1 MSARTIV
8 PGRWLRLPRR
18 TARLRLTLLYSGLF
32 MALGTVLIAIIFL
45 LAGSGSISAGSAVAV
60 VPEHVVPGGAAAV
73 RLTPMPIGIARQ
85 QHNADIGRLL
95 EVSWVVLV
103 LTAIGSAVL
112 GWFAAGRVLAPLR
125 SITTTARTISAG
137 SLHQRLA
144 IAGPDD
150 EFKQLGDTLDE
161 LLARLEA
168 SFESQRRF
176 VANASHELRTP
187 LTVERTLLQDALAD
201 PNASAEEL
209 RATCEE
215 VLAAGAEQERLLE
228 ALLTLASSE
237 RGLDRREPLD
247 LARIA
252 GHALLA
258 AEPARKQRSLELT
271 AELAPAPT
279 AGDPGAR
286 GALGGEPDRE
296 RRAPQHGRWPDRD
309 PDWDRRGRRA
319 ADCEEHRRRDRNPRD
334 RATTGALPA
343 ARRPAVPPTP
353 TGITA
358 WGSRSSARSRLRTAP
373 RSSFRHHPKAAW
385 SSRCAFRL
393 GSRRERVLTITFW
406 QRGLRAAGGRGH
418 SPAPHRA

>member
-1 MSARTIV
+1 
-8 PGRWLRLPRR
+8 
-18 TARLRLTLLYSGLF
+18 
-32 MALGTVLIAIIFL
+32 
-45 LAGSGSISAGSAVAV
+45 
-60 VPEHVVPGGAAAV
+60 V
-73 RLTPMPIGIARQ
+73 RLTPIPIGIARQ

-187 LTVERTLLQDALAD
+187 LTVERTLLQVALSD
-201 PNASAEEL
+201 PNASAAEL

-228 ALLTLASSE
+228 SLLTLASSE
-237 RGLDRREPLD
+237 RGLDRRERLD
-247 LARIA
+247 LAAIA
-252 GHALLA
+252 GYALLA
-258 AEPARKQRSLELT
+258 AEPERKRRSLELMT
-271 AELAPAPT
+271 ELAPAPT
-279 AGDPGAR
+279 TGDPALVERLVANLIDNAVHHNAVGGRIEIRTGIEAGDALLAVKNTGDVIAPSEIER
-286 GALGGEPDRE
+286 LMEPFRRLGG
-296 RRAPQHGRWPDRD
+296 G
-309 PDWDRRGRRA
+309 RA
-319 ADCEEHRRRDRNPRD
+319 ADTAGHHGLGLSIV
-334 RATTGALPA
+334 RAIAVAHGATLDLQA
-343 ARRPAVPPTP
+343 PPE
-353 TGITA
+353 GGLVITV
-358 WGSRSSARSRLRTAP
+358 R
-373 RSSFRHHPKAAW
+373 F
-385 SSRCAFRL
+385 
-393 GSRRERVLTITFW
+393 
-406 QRGLRAAGGRGH
+406 QAGV
-418 SPAPHRA
+418 AL

>member
-1 MSARTIV
+1 MSARTLV
-8 PGRWLRLPRR
+8 PARWLRLPRR

-45 LAGSGSISAGSAVAV
+45 LAGSASVSASGAVAV
-60 VPEHVVPGGAAAV
+60 VPEHVAHGGAAAV
-73 RLTPMPIGIARQ
+73 RLTPIPIGIARQ

-187 LTVERTLLQDALAD
+187 LTVERTLLQVALSD
-201 PNASAEEL
+201 PNASAAEL

-228 ALLTLASSE
+228 SLLTLASSE
-237 RGLDRREPLD
+237 RGLDRRERLD
-247 LARIA
+247 LAAIA
-252 GHALLA
+252 GYALLA
-258 AEPARKQRSLELT
+258 AEPERKRRSLELMT
-271 AELAPAPT
+271 ELAPAPT
-279 AGDPGAR
+279 TGDPALVERLVANLIDNAVHHNAVGGRIEIRTGIEAGDALLAVKNTGDVIAPSEIER
-286 GALGGEPDRE
+286 LMEPFRRLGG
-296 RRAPQHGRWPDRD
+296 G
-309 PDWDRRGRRA
+309 RA
-319 ADCEEHRRRDRNPRD
+319 ADTAGHHGLGLSIV
-334 RATTGALPA
+334 RAIAVAHGATLDLQA
-343 ARRPAVPPTP
+343 PPE
-353 TGITA
+353 GGLVITV
-358 WGSRSSARSRLRTAP
+358 R
-373 RSSFRHHPKAAW
+373 F
-385 SSRCAFRL
+385 
-393 GSRRERVLTITFW
+393 
-406 QRGLRAAGGRGH
+406 QAGV
-418 SPAPHRA
+418 AL

>member
-1 MSARTIV
+1 MSARTLV
-8 PGRWLRLPRR
+8 PPRWLRLRLPRR

-45 LAGSGSISAGSAVAV
+45 FAGSASVAVSGAVAV
-60 VPEHVVPGGAAAV
+60 VPEHVAQGSVAAV
-73 RLTPMPIGIARQ
+73 RLTPVPIGIARQ

-150 EFKQLGDTLDE
+150 EFKQLGDTLDD
-161 LLARLEA
+161 LLSRLEA

-187 LTVERTLLQDALAD
+187 LTVERTLLQVALAD
-201 PNASAEEL
+201 PNATAEEL

-228 ALLTLASSE
+228 SLLTLASSE
-237 RGLDRREPLD
+237 RGLDRRERLD
-247 LARIA
+247 LALIA
-252 GHALLA
+252 GRALLG

-271 AELAPAPT
+271 TELAPAPT
-279 AGDPGAR
+279 TGDPGLVERLVVNLIDNAVHHNAVGGRIEIRTGIEAGDAVLAVTNTGAVIATSDIGRLLEPFRRLGR
-286 GALGGEPDRE
+286 G
-296 RRAPQHGRWPDRD
+296 
-309 PDWDRRGRRA
+309 RA
-319 ADCEEHRRRDRNPRD
+319 ADTDGHHGLGLSIV
-334 RATTGALPA
+334 RAIAVAHDATLEVQAPAEGGLVITVRFQAVAL
-343 ARRPAVPPTP
+343 
-353 TGITA
+353 
-358 WGSRSSARSRLRTAP
+358 
-373 RSSFRHHPKAAW
+373 
-385 SSRCAFRL
+385 
-393 GSRRERVLTITFW
+393 
-406 QRGLRAAGGRGH
+406 
-418 SPAPHRA
+418 

>member
-1 MSARTIV
+1 MSARILV

-32 MALGTVLIAIIFL
+32 MALGTVLIAIIFV
-45 LAGSGSISAGSAVAV
+45 LAGSATVSASRAVSV
-60 VPEHVVPGGAAAV
+60 VPQHVGPGGAAAV
-73 RLTPMPIGIARQ
+73 RLTGIPIGIARK
-85 QHNADIGRLL
+85 QHDADIGRLL

-187 LTVERTLLQDALAD
+187 LTVERTLLQVTLAD
-201 PNASAEEL
+201 PNASAQEL

-215 VLAAGAEQERLLE
+215 VLAVGAEQERLLE
-228 ALLTLASSE
+228 SLLTLASSE
-237 RGLDRREPLD
+237 RGLDRRERLD
-247 LARIA
+247 LAVIV
-252 GHALLA
+252 GHALLT
-258 AEPARKQRSLELT
+258 AEPERKERSLELT
-271 AELAPAPT
+271 TELAPAPMI
-279 AGDPGAR
+279 GDP
-286 GALGGEPDRE
+286 ALVE
-296 RRAPQHGRWPDRD
+296 RLVANLID
-309 PDWDRRGRRA
+309 
-319 ADCEEHRRRDRNPRD
+319 N
-334 RATTGALPA
+334 
-343 ARRPAVPPTP
+343 AV
-353 TGITA
+353 
-358 WGSRSSARSRLRTAP
+358 
-373 RSSFRHHPKAAW
+373 HHN
-385 SSRCAFRL
+385 
-393 GSRRERVLTITFW
+393 
-406 QRGLRAAGGRGH
+406 AAGGRIDLRTGIDAGDALLAVKNTGAVIASREVEGLLEPFRRLAGGRAADTDGH
-418 SPAPHRA
+418 HGLGLSIVRAIAVAHSATLELQAPSEGGLLITVRFQAGVAP

>member
-1 MSARTIV
+1 MSAGILV
-8 PGRWLRLPRR
+8 PDGWLRLPRR

-32 MALGTVLIAIIFL
+32 MALGTVLIAIIFV
-45 LAGSGSISAGSAVAV
+45 LAGSATVSASRAVAV
-60 VPEHVVPGGAAAV
+60 VPQHVAPGGAAAV
-73 RLTPMPIGIARQ
+73 GLTGIPIGIARQ
-85 QHNADIGRLL
+85 QHDADIGRLL

-125 SITTTARTISAG
+125 SITSTARTISAG

-187 LTVERTLLQDALAD
+187 LTVERTLLQVALAD
-201 PNASAEEL
+201 PNASAQEL

-228 ALLTLASSE
+228 SLLTLASSE
-237 RGLDRREPLD
+237 RGLDRREGFD
-247 LARIA
+247 LAVIV

-258 AEPARKQRSLELT
+258 AEPQRKQRSLELT
-271 AELAPAPT
+271 IELAPAPMI
-279 AGDPGAR
+279 GDP
-286 GALGGEPDRE
+286 ALVE
-296 RRAPQHGRWPDRD
+296 RLVANLID
-309 PDWDRRGRRA
+309 
-319 ADCEEHRRRDRNPRD
+319 N
-334 RATTGALPA
+334 
-343 ARRPAVPPTP
+343 AV
-353 TGITA
+353 
-358 WGSRSSARSRLRTAP
+358 
-373 RSSFRHHPKAAW
+373 HHN
-385 SSRCAFRL
+385 
-393 GSRRERVLTITFW
+393 
-406 QRGLRAAGGRGH
+406 AAGGRIEVRTGIDAGDALLAVKNTGAVIATRELEGLLEPFRRLAGGRAANTHGH
-418 SPAPHRA
+418 HGLGLSIVRAIAVAHSATLELQAPSEGGLLITVRFQAGVAP

>member
-1 MSARTIV
+1 MSARTLV
-8 PGRWLRLPRR
+8 PARWLRLPRR

-32 MALGTVLIAIIFL
+32 MALGTVLIAIIFV
-45 LAGSGSISAGSAVAV
+45 LAGSATVSASRAVAV
-60 VPEHVVPGGAAAV
+60 VPQHVAHGGAAVV
-73 RLTPMPIGIARQ
+73 RLTTIPIGIARQ

-187 LTVERTLLQDALAD
+187 LTVERTLLQVALAD

-228 ALLTLASSE
+228 SLLTLASSE
-237 RGLDRREPLD
+237 RGLDRREHLD
-247 LARIA
+247 LALIA

-258 AEPARKQRSLELT
+258 AEPARKQRSLGLT
-271 AELAPAPT
+271 AELASAQT
-279 AGDPGAR
+279 TGDP
-286 GALGGEPDRE
+286 ALIE
-296 RRAPQHGRWPDRD
+296 RLVANLID
-309 PDWDRRGRRA
+309 
-319 ADCEEHRRRDRNPRD
+319 N
-334 RATTGALPA
+334 
-343 ARRPAVPPTP
+343 AV
-353 TGITA
+353 
-358 WGSRSSARSRLRTAP
+358 
-373 RSSFRHHPKAAW
+373 HHN
-385 SSRCAFRL
+385 
-393 GSRRERVLTITFW
+393 
-406 QRGLRAAGGRGH
+406 AAGGRIDLRTGIDAGDALLAVKNTGAVIASREVEGLLEPFRRLAGGRAADTDGH
-418 SPAPHRA
+418 HGLGLSIVRAIAVAHSATLELQAPSEGGLLITVRFQAGVAP

>member
-1 MSARTIV
+1 MSARRFV
-8 PGRWLRLPRR
+8 PAHWLRLPRR

-45 LAGSGSISAGSAVAV
+45 LAGSASVSAGGSVAVAPV
-60 VPEHVVPGGAAAV
+60 HVAEGSAAAA
-73 RLTPMPIGIARQ
+73 PAAPIPIGIALH

-103 LTAIGSAVL
+103 LTAMGSAVL

-125 SITTTARTISAG
+125 SITSTARMISAG

-187 LTVERTLLQDALAD
+187 LTVERTLLQVALAD
-201 PNASAEEL
+201 PGASADEL

-228 ALLTLASSE
+228 SLLTLASSE
-237 RGLDRREPLD
+237 RGLDRRDQLD
-247 LARIA
+247 LAVIA
-252 GHALLA
+252 DHALLA
-258 AEPARKQRSLELT
+258 AESERKRRSLQVT
-271 AELAPAPT
+271 TELAPAPT
-279 AGDPGAR
+279 SGDPALVERLVANLIDNAVDYNADGGRIAIRTGIDAGAALLAVSNT
-286 GALGGEPDRE
+286 GAVIAPGEIARLVEPFRRLGG
-296 RRAPQHGRWPDRD
+296 A
-309 PDWDRRGRRA
+309 RA
-319 ADCEEHRRRDRNPRD
+319 ADTDGHHGLGLSIV
-334 RATTGALPA
+334 RAITLAHGATLD
-343 ARRPAVPPTP
+343 
-353 TGITA
+353 
-358 WGSRSSARSRLRTAP
+358 LQAP
-373 RSSFRHHPKAAW
+373 REGGLVITVRFPSSGA
-385 SSRCAFRL
+385 
-393 GSRRERVLTITFW
+393 V
-406 QRGLRAAGGRGH
+406 
-418 SPAPHRA
+418 

>member
-1 MSARTIV
+1 MSARALV
-8 PGRWLRLPRR
+8 PARWLRLPTR

-45 LAGSGSISAGSAVAV
+45 LAGSASISASRAVAV
-60 VPEHVVPGGAAAV
+60 TPAQIAHGGAAAMQ
-73 RLTPMPIGIARQ
+73 LTPIPIGIARL
-85 QHNADIGRLL
+85 QHNADTGRLL

-125 SITTTARTISAG
+125 SITATARMISAG

-144 IAGPDD
+144 IAGPND
-150 EFKQLGDTLDE
+150 EFKQLGDTLDD

-187 LTVERTLLQDALAD
+187 LTVERTLLQVALAD

-228 ALLTLASSE
+228 SLLTLASSE
-237 RGLDRREPLD
+237 RGLDRRERLD
-247 LARIA
+247 LALIA

-258 AEPARKQRSLELT
+258 AEPECKRRSLELT
-271 AELAPAPT
+271 TELAPAPT
-279 AGDPGAR
+279 TGDPALVERLVANLIDNAVHYNPVGGRIEIRTGIDADDAVLTVKNAGAVIAPSEIER
-286 GALGGEPDRE
+286 LSEPFRRLGG
-296 RRAPQHGRWPDRD
+296 G
-309 PDWDRRGRRA
+309 RA
-319 ADCEEHRRRDRNPRD
+319 ANTDGHHGLGLSIV
-334 RATTGALPA
+334 RAIAVAHGAALDLQAPA
-343 ARRPAVPPTP
+343 DGGLV
-353 TGITA
+353 ITVRFQA
-358 WGSRSSARSRLRTAP
+358 GVAGPMSAR
-373 RSSFRHHPKAAW
+373 
-385 SSRCAFRL
+385 
-393 GSRRERVLTITFW
+393 
-406 QRGLRAAGGRGH
+406 
-418 SPAPHRA
+418 